1 VRLCRRGKKKIL
13 KEFYFLFFI
22 FVRTEVGRIRMD
34 ALVATQ
40 DRVFS
45 YYAPNSSIKHSK
57 SDSKDR
63 SQEIL

>member
-1 VRLCRRGKKKIL
+1 MLEETAFDLGYTAFEATDQVL
-13 KEFYFLFFI
+13 
-22 FVRTEVGRIRMD
+22 RM
-34 ALVATQ
+34 AVATQ

>member
-1 VRLCRRGKKKIL
+1 LYSIQYRKGVPAATSISARTWCPRPL
-13 KEFYFLFFI
+13 KAPSF
-22 FVRTEVGRIRMD
+22 TN
-34 ALVATQ
+34 VAVVTQ
-40 DRVFS
+40 DRVTP